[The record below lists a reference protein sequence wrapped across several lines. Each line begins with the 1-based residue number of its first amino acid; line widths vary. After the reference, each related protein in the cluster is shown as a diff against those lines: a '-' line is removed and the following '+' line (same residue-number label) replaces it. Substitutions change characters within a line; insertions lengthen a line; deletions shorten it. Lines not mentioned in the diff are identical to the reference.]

1 MFLIPVIMFQLENS
15 KQCVERLETNVQK
28 LTQTNDEYI
37 VKLKLVSY
45 TYLLIFQVTDE
56 QIKMEHLY
64 GNEIEAQKQLIK
76 LYKVMICL

>member
-56 QIKMEHLY
+56 QIKMEQLY